1 MLAKEIE
8 ENLSEGKH
16 LITKETKGKRGRKLG
31 SLNYRTLQ
39 MRERLEALDCDPVE
53 FLASIMKGKAPF
65 GKGMNDAH
73 PMLDSITRFVNE
85 IVDIP
90 VMLPDDRQQ
99 QFKDSVKRLAQAA
112 QRLLYDSVPIELRTK
127 SALTLLEY
135 IHAKRKTIEIQDDD
149 GVIEANNEMIAKKY
163 DSLFV
168 SKNEAKLVLKKD
180 ITTVE

>member
-1 MLAKEIE
+1 MLQSEIKVSLDEERYLIETGEKEE
-8 ENLSEGKH
+8 KKPRVS
-16 LITKETKGKRGRKLG
+16 
-31 SLNYRTLQ
+31 YRTKQ
-39 MRERLEALDCDPVE
+39 MRERLDELGCDPVS
-53 FLASIMKGKAPF
+53 FLSGIMQGKAPF

-90 VMLPDDRQQ
+90 VLLPDDRQQ

-127 SALTLLEY
+127 AGLTLLEY

-168 SKNEAKLVLKKD
+168 SKDEAKLVLSSEVKD
-180 ITTVE
+180 VD